1 MFTMSCWQQ
10 FYSCRKVAGDRWQL
24 FYTCRKAENDKKH
37 SSSVVESLPIIVGS
51 FSTHADTIFKKH
63 YFYGQNSIHVE
74 VSTLLSHYQSDERIL
89 QIAGHFQQSGKT
101 LHLKEVAGSV
111 PAIITA
117 SLLNKGP
124 HLVVLQDRESAA
136 FFYHDLM
143 QLLSQEPVFFLP
155 SSFKRSPEFGQPD
168 TSSVILRTEALN
180 RITQNNGHYILVSYP
195 EAIMEKVPSL
205 DELQTSTLRITI
217 GEKLDSHFVVEVLNE
232 YHFKRVDFVFEPG
245 QYSVRGSLIDIYS
258 FANELPYRVDFFG
271 SEVDSIRTFDIETQ
285 LSKEKY
291 DSIAIIPNL
300 SKQQNRAEAISFF
313 DFIAADTKIWIDTP
327 AYCLDRVDEI
337 FNRIGT
343 HPATSIEDD
352 EEEIS
357 LQPEKEQFTDKAE
370 LRKALVKYAL
380 VTWGTPLSHQS
391 ESISFHTQHQPVFHK
406 NFALL
411 EENLHQHNSDG
422 YQCFILSDNPT
433 QLSRIESIFR
443 DRGADVKYNTIDHAL
458 HTGFIDQTL
467 RLCVYTDHQI
477 FERYHKFSLRTDK
490 AKAARQ
496 AISIKELSRLNP
508 GDYVVHIDHGIGRFG
523 GLVTTDVNGKP
534 QEVIKL
540 VFKDNDV
547 LLVSIHSLHRI
558 SKYKGK
564 EGEPPRINKLGSG
577 AWQNLKE
584 KTKSK
589 VKDIARELI
598 ALYAKRKAEPGFAF
612 TPDTYMQNELEASFF
627 FEDTPDQ
634 VKATAA
640 VKSDMESSTPMDRL
654 VCGDVGFGKTEIA
667 VRAAFKAVADS
678 KQVAILV
685 PTTIL
690 ALQHYKTFSERL
702 KEFPCKV
709 DYISR
714 LRKTK
719 DTSRAL
725 KDLEEGKLDI
735 IIGTHRLIGKD
746 VKFKDL
752 GLLVIDE
759 EQRFGV
765 TVKEKLKEMRVSV
778 DTLTLTATPI
788 PRTLQ
793 FSLMGARDLSILNT
807 PPPNRQPIITELH
820 TFNEQIIKESI
831 QYEVDRGG
839 QVFFIHNRVQS
850 IHEVEALVKRL
861 VPDLKTIVAHGQME
875 GGKLEEI
882 MLDFINGE
890 YDVLIA
896 TTIIESGL
904 DIPNANTIIVNNAH
918 AFGLSELHQL
928 RGRVGRSNKKAFCYL
943 LAPPLT
949 TLTQDARRRL
959 KIIEEF
965 SDLGSGFNIAMQDLD
980 IRGAGNLLGGEQ
992 SGFIADIGIETY
1004 HRILNEAM
1012 LELRET
1018 EFKDLFAAEN
1028 DANTLA
1034 GLFVSDCQ
1042 IETDMEILFPETY
1055 IENIA
1060 ERMQLYREL
1069 DNLTTEEE
1077 LQTFTQ
1083 NITDR
1088 FGEPPTACLELLEV
1102 VRTRWMA
1109 QKMGIEK
1116 IILKNNLLYLY
1127 FISNHESPFYQS
1139 PVFGRILAWLQ
1150 QNPKRA
1156 TMKET
1161 RDRLSMSFP
1170 NVKSV
1175 SKMKELMNEMAAFG
1189 TAS

>member
-1 MFTMSCWQQ
+1 
-10 FYSCRKVAGDRWQL
+10 
-24 FYTCRKAENDKKH
+24 
-37 SSSVVESLPIIVGS
+37 
-51 FSTHADTIFKKH
+51 
-63 YFYGQNSIHVE
+63 VE
-74 VSTLLSHYQSDERIL
+74 VSALLSHYQSDERVKQLDQHLAEPGQCI
-89 QIAGHFQQSGKT
+89 
-101 LHLKEVAGSV
+101 HLKEVAGSV
-111 PAIITA
+111 PAILCA
-117 SLLNKGP
+117 SLLSKGP
-124 HLVVLQDRESAA
+124 HLVILSDRETAA
-136 FFYHDLM
+136 FFYHDIM
-143 QLLSQEPVFFLP
+143 QLIGQQPVFFLP
-155 SSFKRSPEFGQPD
+155 SSFKRSPEYGQPD

-180 RITQNNGHYILVSYP
+180 RVTLPDQQYILVSYP
-195 EAIMEKVPSL
+195 EAVMEKVPSV
-205 DELQTSTLRITI
+205 DELQTSTLQITV
-217 GEKLDSHFVVEVLNE
+217 GEKLDSNFVVEVLIEFN
-232 YHFKRVDFVFEPG
+232 FSRVDFVYEPG

-258 FANELPYRVDFFG
+258 FANEDPYRIDFFG

-285 LSKEKY
+285 LSKEKLE
-291 DSIAIIPNL
+291 SIAIIPNL
-300 SKQQNRAEAISFF
+300 SKKQNRSGAVSLFEFLPPSTKVWADMLSF
-313 DFIAADTKIWIDTP
+313 TS
-327 AYCLDRVDEI
+327 DRIEEI
-337 FNRIGT
+337 YNKIGT
-343 HPATSIEDD
+343 HAPVDRDDDD
-352 EEEIS
+352 EDAAIIIE
-357 LQPEKEQFTDKAE
+357 QEQFINKKLFNEAI
-370 LRKALVKYAL
+370 RKFSLVS
-380 VTWGTPLSHQS
+380 WGTTLQHKGATIAFSCG
-391 ESISFHTQHQPVFHK
+391 HQPVFHK

-411 EENLHQHNSDG
+411 EENLHQHKVEG
-422 YQCFILSDNPT
+422 YTCYILSDNAT
-433 QLSRIESIFR
+433 QLSRIKSIFT
-443 DRGADVKYNTIDHAL
+443 DRGAEVKYSEIEHAL
-458 HTGFIDQTL
+458 HTGFIDRHL
-467 RLCVYTDHQI
+467 KLCVYTDHQI

-490 AKAARQ
+490 ARAARQ

-508 GDYVVHIDHGIGRFG
+508 GDFVVHIDHGIGRFG
-523 GLVTTDVNGKP
+523 GLVTTMVNDKP

-540 VFKDNDV
+540 VFRDNDV
-547 LLVSIHSLHRI
+547 LLVSIHALHRI

-564 EGEPPRINKLGSG
+564 EGEAPRINKLGSG

-612 TPDTYMQNELEASFF
+612 APDTYMQNELEASFF

-640 VKSDMESSTPMDRL
+640 VKGDMESSTPMDRL

-667 VRAAFKAVADS
+667 VRAAFKAVADN

-690 ALQHYKTFSERL
+690 ALQHFKTFSERL

-709 DYISR
+709 DYVSR

-719 DTSRAL
+719 DISKAL
-725 KDLEEGKLDI
+725 KDLESGQLDI
-735 IIGTHRLIGKD
+735 VIGTHRLIGKD
-746 VKFKDL
+746 IKFKDL
-752 GLLVIDE
+752 GLLIIDE

-765 TVKEKLKEMRVSV
+765 SVKEKLKEMRASV

-807 PPPNRQPIITELH
+807 APPNRQPIITELH
-820 TFNEQIIKESI
+820 SFNEHIIKEAI

-850 IHEVEALVKRL
+850 ILEIELLVKRL
-861 VPDLKTIVAHGQME
+861 LPNIKTIVAHGQME

-890 YDVLIA
+890 YDVLLA

-943 LAPPLT
+943 LAPPLN

-1004 HRILNEAM
+1004 HRILNEAL

-1028 DANTLA
+1028 DANTLT
-1034 GLFVSDCQ
+1034 GKFVSDCQ
-1042 IETDMEILFPETY
+1042 IETDLEILFPETY

-1069 DNLTTEEE
+1069 DNLNSDDE
-1077 LQTFTQ
+1077 LHTFTQ

-1088 FGEPPTACLELLEV
+1088 FGEPPTECVELLEV
-1102 VRTRWMA
+1102 VRVRWLA
-1109 QKMGIEK
+1109 QEMGIEK
-1116 IILKNNLLYLY
+1116 IVLKNNLMYLY

-1139 PVFGRILAWLQ
+1139 PVFGRILSWLLS
-1150 QNPKRA
+1150 NPKRA

-1161 RDRLSMSFP
+1161 RDKLSMSFP
-1170 NVKSV
+1170 NVRSV
-1175 SKMKELMNEMAAFG
+1175 SKMKGLLMEMKDFA
-1189 TAS
+1189 